1 MVEFAIGSEGRICFY
16 YQGFSVLCIFW
27 IRLAHGPL
35 HLWIISSPF
44 IEAKARWE
52 TCGGKQC
59 VVARGKVNRSHLMQ
73 TSIAY
78 NSTMRVF
85 IRRIKIQRFVS
96 IPSSGKFLFNFD
108 SLIFLYIIQFI
119 LFIIEWVKLILFLE
133 IFCINSI
140 NIFLYVNCVLSSISR
155 CSFKVSREYMN
166 LSKDNFL
173 SNTNLF

>member
-27 IRLAHGPL
+27 IRLVHGPL

-108 SLIFLYIIQFI
+108 SLIIFVHYSIYIIHYWMSKVNTF
-119 LFIIEWVKLILFLE
+119 FWKFSVLIQLIF
-133 IFCINSI
+133 FCISI
-140 NIFLYVNCVLSSISR
+140 VY
-155 CSFKVSREYMN
+155 
-166 LSKDNFL
+166 
-173 SNTNLF
+173 